1 MTYLKKQSILFLASL
16 KYRSQ
21 DRTSIGFTWNWT
33 LRWPVSRSTLFT
45 EKMSNMLYIYIHHS
59 ILEQG
64 RLCFCHTSMHTLWI
78 GKGRDKEDTVKMFL
92 EAEADVLWSL
102 LLSSQEESL
111 CIPPLRKRVLIVRLI
126 LISTLTSAS
135 STWLQALTYFVYSPG
150 WLFSV
155 LKFSFLLQTKFAHL
169 WWVIPHIHLT
179 SALDFLS
186 VCYPSCPSSA
196 KSC

>member
-1 MTYLKKQSILFLASL
+1 
-16 KYRSQ
+16 
-21 DRTSIGFTWNWT
+21 
-33 LRWPVSRSTLFT
+33 
-45 EKMSNMLYIYIHHS
+45 
-59 ILEQG
+59 
-64 RLCFCHTSMHTLWI
+64 MHTLWI

-150 WLFSV
+150 
-155 LKFSFLLQTKFAHL
+155 
-169 WWVIPHIHLT
+169 
-179 SALDFLS
+179 
-186 VCYPSCPSSA
+186 
-196 KSC
+196 